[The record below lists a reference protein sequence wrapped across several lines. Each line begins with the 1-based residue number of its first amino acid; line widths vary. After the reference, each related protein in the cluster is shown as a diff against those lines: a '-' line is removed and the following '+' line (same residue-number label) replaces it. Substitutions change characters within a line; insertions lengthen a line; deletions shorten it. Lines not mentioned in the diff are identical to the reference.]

1 MKIGAFVLGLT
12 LAVAAAVSVAAQE
25 RKDIRVFGAAGAQLG
40 ISISDTANGVRVDT
54 VHASTPAEKAGFRE
68 GDLVV
73 EFDGERVRSAMQLTR
88 LVHETPEGRQ
98 VTVAVMRDGKR
109 QTLQATPE
117 ARASFDGNAW
127 SGDVM
132 RELERRLQELPREYY
147 EMPKQFPVMPPE
159 FNFRYDDQPRRFEY
173 RLPERF
179 EFRGPDMLMGS
190 RPRLGVSLQ
199 SLTPDLQ
206 EYFGAKN
213 GGALVSSVQP
223 DSAAAKAGIKAGDVI
238 ISIDGRQVSDA
249 NDLMRE
255 LRALKGEI
263 TIQVLRDRKPLTLK
277 ATLNDEPKGSSPRII

>member
-1 MKIGAFVLGLT
+1 MKNKKYAAFFLGLT
-12 LAVAAAVSVAAQE
+12 LTVIAAVATTAQQ
-25 RKDIRVFGAAGAQLG
+25 RRDDIRVFGPAGAQLG

-88 LVHETPEGRQ
+88 LVQETPEGRQ

-117 ARASFDGNAW
+117 VDRGFRG
-127 SGDVM
+127 M
-132 RELERRLQELPREYY
+132 PRE
-147 EMPKQFPVMPPE
+147 FSVVPPE

-179 EFRGPDMLMGS
+179 EFRGPDMAPFMGS
-190 RPRLGVSLQ
+190 RPRLGVTLQ
-199 SLTPDLQ
+199 SLTPELE

-238 ISIDGRQVSDA
+238 VSIDGRQVSDA

-263 TIQVLRDRKPLTLK
+263 TIQVLRDRKEMTLK
-277 ATLNDEPKGSSPRII
+277 ATLTDEPKGPSPRIIL